1 LNKYL
6 LNICQE
12 TKINASRSENEAEFD
27 VRLLKDANPQ
37 TVRCV
42 FRNADKSSLVA
53 FASVNRT
60 GRLSENFLP
69 PAIVDSIEA

>member
-1 LNKYL
+1 MHESKNRY
-6 LNICQE
+6 
-12 TKINASRSENEAEFD
+12 
-27 VRLLKDANPQ
+27 RLLIQHTLPFPLHSSINGENITIDGGMTQ
-37 TVRCV
+37 
-42 FRNADKSSLVA
+42 NADKLSLVA